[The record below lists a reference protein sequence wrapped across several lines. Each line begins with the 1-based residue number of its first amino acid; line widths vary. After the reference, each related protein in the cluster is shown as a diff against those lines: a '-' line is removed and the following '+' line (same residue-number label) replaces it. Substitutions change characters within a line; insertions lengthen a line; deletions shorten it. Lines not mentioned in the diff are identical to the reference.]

1 MRERY
6 DIYRI
11 IPPVCV
17 VILAAYS
24 AVLMGLEFRTSQ
36 ETVRPY
42 FTDIE
47 GDVLFYAVN
56 TTLSSFLLAGAAMFL
71 AFAALGA
78 REARG
83 RQQAFFLSQAL
94 MFALLASDDR
104 FLLHERIGYRL
115 GVEDHFVMATW
126 AAAEIALLAL
136 FCRPAYVTARMARLF
151 AAGAGFFVIMF
162 AIDAFVDA
170 DLPMRLSAEDLAK
183 TWGAAMFFAFAWC
196 AALSRV
202 EPARPAASVP
212 MV

>member
-11 IPPVCV
+11 IPHVCV

-24 AVLMGLEFRTSQ
+24 AMLMGIEFRTSQ

-56 TTLSSFLLAGAAMFL
+56 TTLSSFLLAGTAL
-71 AFAALGA
+71 LLVFAASVV
-78 REARG
+78 RESEG
-83 RQQAFFLSQAL
+83 KQQAFFLSQAM
-94 MFALLASDDR
+94 MFAFLAFDDR

-115 GVEDHFVMATW
+115 GVEDHFVMAVW

-136 FCRPAYVTARMARLF
+136 FCRPAYVTAQMARLF
-151 AAGAGFFVIMF
+151 GAGAGFFVVMF
-162 AIDAFVDA
+162 AIDAFIEA
-170 DLPMRLSAEDLAK
+170 DLPLRLSVEDLAK
-183 TWGAAMFFAFAWC
+183 TWGGAMFLAFAWC
-196 AALSRV
+196 AARSGV
-202 EPARPAASVP
+202 EPGRPETSVP
-212 MV
+212 IV